1 MEHTCRFKA
10 PVRPG
15 DTLTT
20 TWTIV
25 DRHDKPKHHGGIC
38 ALSGVCR
45 NQHGEVVVEAEGKI
59 LVSSTK

>member
-1 MEHTCRFKA
+1 M
-10 PVRPG
+10 RPG

-25 DRHDKPKHHGGIC
+25 DRLNKPKHHGGIC
-38 ALSGVCR
+38 VLNGTCR